1 MSCVYFK
8 GQNTYLKLWVFIH
21 FFLLLDE
28 NKNAPKN
35 SKGKITNKRASNVF
49 SPIITG
55 KDI

>member
-8 GQNTYLKLWVFIH
+8 GQNTHLKLWVFIH